1 MAFKTEIWER
11 AKLLVL
17 AGYSQGEI
25 ESILALEYTFDEFQ
39 LEDLPALVRHQIRYW
54 SKYIGADQ
62 C

>member
-1 MAFKTEIWER
+1 MAFKIEIWER

-17 AGYSQGEI
+17 AGYTQGEI